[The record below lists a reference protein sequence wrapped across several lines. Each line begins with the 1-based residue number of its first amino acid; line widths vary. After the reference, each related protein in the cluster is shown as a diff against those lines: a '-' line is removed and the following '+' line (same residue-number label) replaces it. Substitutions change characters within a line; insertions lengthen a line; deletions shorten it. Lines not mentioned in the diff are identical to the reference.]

1 MFPRSC
7 CVIWSVLLVVVVID
21 GVVYVAILFVELS
34 PNKEEEEEALTDA
47 DPADAAA
54 TDCILR

>member
-1 MFPRSC
+1 ML
-7 CVIWSVLLVVVVID
+7 LLVVVVID
-21 GVVYVAILFVELS
+21 DVVYDAILFVELS
-34 PNKEEEEEALTDA
+34 PNEEEEEALTDA

>member
-1 MFPRSC
+1 M
-7 CVIWSVLLVVVVID
+7 LLVVVVID

-34 PNKEEEEEALTDA
+34 PNEEEEEEALTDA